1 MSRRRTNGTGI
12 AFEQRLWRRIVL
24 VAGAILIGSVS
35 SVPTA
40 SATLMGEAAD
50 TVGSTVE
57 SVGSTVESVDATPNA
72 APSPPSAMPPATP
85 PAPVATPA
93 APQAPVKLQAEAAP
107 TPSLSP
113 SRPTPSLSPSSSGV
127 NVPSVDGIAGAA
139 RNSVGSVTS
148 TSKEATQ
155 QVAAPA
161 RNDGSQVS
169 TLPNGRDAGASKATP
184 RAIGTP
190 PSAPPSVM
198 TAKVAALQRWFAR
211 IWPAIPLGG
220 GAGRGWAARVILDLF
235 RPAAAATARLLFL
248 VPSVARAASDSPF
261 IGHPGTAAIAPQLA
275 LPNAPASA
283 DGKRTIYL
291 IVLAALLALL
301 AFTIWREFRSSLR
314 PGLRW

>member
-1 MSRRRTNGTGI
+1 MSRGRTNGTGI

-35 SVPTA
+35 SVPAA
-40 SATLMGEAAD
+40 SATLIGEAAD
-50 TVGSTVE
+50 T
-57 SVGSTVESVDATPNA
+57 VGSTVESVDATPNA
-72 APSPPSAMPPATP
+72 APSLPSAMPPATP

-93 APQAPVKLQAEAAP
+93 APQAPVKLQTEAA
-107 TPSLSP
+107 
-113 SRPTPSLSPSSSGV
+113 PTPSLSPSSSGV

-148 TSKEATQ
+148 TSKETTQ
-155 QVAAPA
+155 QVAASA

-169 TLPNGRDAGASKATP
+169 TPPNGPDAGASKATP

-190 PSAPPSVM
+190 SSAPPSI
-198 TAKVAALQRWFAR
+198 TAAEVAALQRWFAR

-220 GAGRGWAARVILDLF
+220 GAGRGWAARVIGDLF

-248 VPSVARAASDSPF
+248 APLVARAASDSPF
-261 IGHPGTAAIAPQLA
+261 VGHPGTAIAPQLA

-301 AFTIWREFRSSLR
+301 AFTIWREFRSVLR
-314 PGLRW
+314 PGVRW

>member
-1 MSRRRTNGTGI
+1 MSRRRTNETRI
-12 AFEQRLWRRIVL
+12 AFEQRLWRRIAL

-72 APSPPSAMPPATP
+72 APSLPSAMPPATP
-85 PAPVATPA
+85 PAPVAAPA
-93 APQAPVKLQAEAAP
+93 APQAPVKSQTEAAP

-113 SRPTPSLSPSSSGV
+113 SRSGISPSSSGV

-155 QVAAPA
+155 QVAASA
-161 RNDGSQVS
+161 RNDGSQIS
-169 TLPNGRDAGASKATP
+169 TIPNGRDAGASEATP

-190 PSAPPSVM
+190 SSAPPSI
-198 TAKVAALQRWFAR
+198 TAAKVAALQRWFAH

-220 GAGRGWAARVILDLF
+220 SAVRGWAARVIWDLF
-235 RPAAAATARLLFL
+235 RPAAATTARLLPL
-248 VPSVARAASDSPF
+248 APLVARAASDSPF
-261 IGHPGTAAIAPQLA
+261 VGHPGTAIAPQPA
-275 LPNAPASA
+275 LPDAPASA

-301 AFTIWREFRSSLR
+301 AFTIWREFHSVLR
-314 PGLRW
+314 PGVHW